1 VSEETERATVGG
13 ESSEST
19 EKPNAFES
27 DKASMNNSRRRKR
40 EGESQ
45 RATVGDNSD
54 EEKASAATKR
64 KRKRVRYRKRPKEE
78 QSEVKATESTE
89 MPNAFDSEKVKKEES
104 EKARERREA

>member
-1 VSEETERATVGG
+1 MHL
-13 ESSEST
+13 
-19 EKPNAFES
+19 
-27 DKASMNNSRRRKR
+27 KAIKRMNNSRRRKR

-89 MPNAFDSEKVKKEES
+89 MPNAFDSEKLKGRVGKGEGKKRSIMASVES
-104 EKARERREA
+104 LL